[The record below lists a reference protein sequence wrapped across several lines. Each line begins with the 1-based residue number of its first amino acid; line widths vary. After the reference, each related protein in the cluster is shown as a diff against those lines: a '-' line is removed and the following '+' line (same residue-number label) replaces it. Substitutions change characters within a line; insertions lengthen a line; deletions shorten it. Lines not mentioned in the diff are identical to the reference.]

1 MPNLELNLCCSCV
14 SSLESLPQ
22 RSLNP
27 GQDCQLERRSRP
39 SCSGGFQRLKGHLS
53 SSLPVSGSC
62 SENLR
67 HFTYGGTRA
76 ERQQP
81 LGTDLDV
88 MNSGHCGDRQLPGPG
103 CGRMPTGWA
112 VQSAWRLHLGYRA
125 ALSCFS
131 SLPFAFRSPS
141 VTSDHI
147 FSVLIGNKTISG
159 CGLSL

>member
-1 MPNLELNLCCSCV
+1 MCKQLGIFAPQVPQSWAGLSARKQEQTQLLRRV
-14 SSLESLPQ
+14 SKA
-22 RSLNP
+22 
-27 GQDCQLERRSRP
+27 RRTP
-39 SCSGGFQRLKGHLS
+39 LLFAA
-53 SSLPVSGSC
+53 PATGSC

-67 HFTYGGTRA
+67 RFTYRGTRA
-76 ERQQP
+76 ERHQP
-81 LGTDLDV
+81 PGTDLDV

-147 FSVLIGNKTISG
+147 FSVLIGNKIISG